1 MNEAEKI
8 DNQQGNG
15 VLPCVSTS
23 FDAME
28 YAYDNWGE
36 TLNYMSDDEIEQVND
51 CENKDEVD
59 DYLRCFY
66 ERT

>member
-1 MNEAEKI
+1 MQVKPKI
-8 DNQQGNG
+8 CKGTKP
-15 VLPCVSTS
+15 VLAQV
-23 FDAME
+23 FNAME
-28 YAYDNWGE
+28 YAYDHWGE

>member
-1 MNEAEKI
+1 MSTNDDLKNETA
-8 DNQQGNG
+8 NG
-15 VLPCVSTS
+15 TKPVLAPV
-23 FDAME
+23 FDVME
-28 YAYDNWGE
+28 YAYDYWGE